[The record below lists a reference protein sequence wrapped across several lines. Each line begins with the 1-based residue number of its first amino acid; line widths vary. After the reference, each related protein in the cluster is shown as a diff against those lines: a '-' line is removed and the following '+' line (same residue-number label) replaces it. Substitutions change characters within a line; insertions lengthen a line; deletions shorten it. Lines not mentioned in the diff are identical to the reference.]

1 MATLTQTRVPTTIN
15 PIRRSFEVIRADLGV
30 YIALNAIYYGLVIL
44 GMFYVTFFN
53 PRLQKT
59 LLQAVGT
66 AFTEGPLS
74 ALGGAY
80 EGGQVLSAIVLTF
93 LVNLVFG
100 SLVEISLPAMIIPFS
115 GLLMGFFRAILWGL
129 LLAPTTPS
137 LAGPMIP
144 HSLTL
149 LIEGQAYVLAML
161 AAYIQGKAFL
171 WPEAYEQI
179 GHLRGYVEG
188 LRRTGWIY
196 LLVTLALA
204 VAAIYEALEVIFLAP
219 LLR

>member
-1 MATLTQTRVPTTIN
+1 VATLTQTRVPTTIN

-30 YIALNAIYYGLVIL
+30 YIALNAIYYGLIIL
-44 GMFYVTFFN
+44 GMIYVTFFN
-53 PRLQKT
+53 PGLQTT
-59 LLQAVGT
+59 LLQAAGKV
-66 AFTEGPLS
+66 FTEGPLS
-74 ALGGAY
+74 ALGSAY
-80 EGGQVLSAIVLTF
+80 DGGQVLSAIVLTF
-93 LVNLVFG
+93 LVNLFLG
-100 SLVEISLPAMIIPFS
+100 SLIEISLPALIIPFG
-115 GLLMGFFRAILWGL
+115 GLLIGFFRAILWGL

-161 AAYIQGKAFL
+161 AVYIQGKAFI
-171 WPEAYEQI
+171 WPEAYRQI

-196 LLVTLALA
+196 VLVTLALA

>member
-1 MATLTQTRVPTTIN
+1 MATLTQTRVPTTVN
-15 PIRRSFEVIRADLGV
+15 PFRRSFEIIRADLGAYFV
-30 YIALNAIYYGLVIL
+30 LNAIYYGLVIL
-44 GMFYVTFFN
+44 GMIYVTYFD
-53 PRLQKT
+53 PGLQTT
-59 LLQAVGT
+59 LLQAAGK

-74 ALGGAY
+74 ALGSAY
-80 EGGQVLSAIVLTF
+80 DGGQVISAIVLTF
-93 LVNLVFG
+93 LVNLFLG
-100 SLVEISLPAMIIPFS
+100 TLIEISVPALIIPFS
-115 GLLMGFFRAILWGL
+115 GLLMGLLRASLWGL
-129 LLAPTTPS
+129 LLAPTTPN

-161 AAYIQGKAFL
+161 AVYIQGKAFI
-171 WPEAYEQI
+171 WPAAYGQI

-188 LRRTGWIY
+188 LRRTGGIY
-196 LLVTLALA
+196 VLVTLALA